1 MYLVSGILLE
11 TLTDILSS
19 IKHNMKEDWKNQL
32 FKHKKILPHRLIGFS
47 QQRGI
52 LKQQAGAG
60 AELGQAQ
67 LKLEL
72 ELSFTCCIK
81 LINKNTAGYFDC
93 H

>member
-1 MYLVSGILLE
+1 MQE
-11 TLTDILSS
+11 KS
-19 IKHNMKEDWKNQL
+19 ICQCKKH
-32 FKHKKILPHRLIGFS
+32 
-47 QQRGI
+47 
-52 LKQQAGAG
+52 AG

-72 ELSFTCCIK
+72 ELSFTWFQIFCIK

>member
-1 MYLVSGILLE
+1 MAKKVVN
-11 TLTDILSS
+11 
-19 IKHNMKEDWKNQL
+19 KHHLN
-32 FKHKKILPHRLIGFS
+32 
-47 QQRGI
+47 
-52 LKQQAGAG
+52 KQAG

-72 ELSFTCCIK
+72 ELSLTCCIK